1 MNRTK
6 LFGFLRNFLARPG
19 LAPAPSQDAP
29 APLPFP
35 PPSPASN
42 PPAQRHYNAEGAP
55 HNGAGVPLPLEA
67 ILNELPLELHPRLRR
82 RGVGGQTISIP
93 LETIL
98 PQLARGAVK
107 TSFGALRQ
115 SAPQVF
121 SQETDG
127 DNVQVTLPL
136 GEILSRLNPAFIL
149 RRRSQRQVE
158 VPEEIS
164 SPFGPRGQAA
174 AISPGPSAP
183 EQPPDPLPLI
193 APAAPRRPPGL
204 LFPVPPPA
212 PRSSLISMPSPRPPA
227 MAPPPPSGLMARPGV
242 HRDWNV
248 LSATPPAAAPGGP
261 APTHAPQPFILSLVS
276 LAEGWPE
283 AVRRDLFQLNLLDA
297 KVALPAHTVEQ
308 ALRQGRVAFSWKTL
322 RSWIKPAPPPT
333 ASAQDNILLEVPLQ
347 IVAPLFL
354 ARQREASQPPQKVTI
369 DENIPNLFFG
379 SPQPETPSSAP
390 APSAAPEAKRGPA
403 LGTRLP
409 ARCAT
414 PNEIVSRAAALDD
427 VAGALIGLPDGLLV
441 ASRLEANLNADTLA
455 AFLPQIFGKLSQCTR
470 ELRMGELNDLSFT
483 VGKVPWRLFRVNAI
497 FFAAFGRPGQA
508 LPASRLAALAAEL
521 DYKPK

>member
-1 MNRTK
+1 
-6 LFGFLRNFLARPG
+6 
-19 LAPAPSQDAP
+19 
-29 APLPFP
+29 
-35 PPSPASN
+35 
-42 PPAQRHYNAEGAP
+42 
-55 HNGAGVPLPLEA
+55 
-67 ILNELPLELHPRLRR
+67 
-82 RGVGGQTISIP
+82 
-93 LETIL
+93 
-98 PQLARGAVK
+98 
-107 TSFGALRQ
+107 
-115 SAPQVF
+115 
-121 SQETDG
+121 
-127 DNVQVTLPL
+127 
-136 GEILSRLNPAFIL
+136 
-149 RRRSQRQVE
+149 
-158 VPEEIS
+158 
-164 SPFGPRGQAA
+164 
-174 AISPGPSAP
+174 
-183 EQPPDPLPLI
+183 
-193 APAAPRRPPGL
+193 
-204 LFPVPPPA
+204 
-212 PRSSLISMPSPRPPA
+212 
-227 MAPPPPSGLMARPGV
+227 MARPGV

-248 LSATPPAAAPGGP
+248 LSATPPAAVPRGP
-261 APTHAPQPFILSLVS
+261 APAHAPQPFILSLVS

-297 KVALPAHTVEQ
+297 KVALPAQTVEQ

-369 DENIPNLFFG
+369 DESIPNLFFG

-390 APSAAPEAKRGPA
+390 APSAAPGAKRGPA
-403 LGTRLP
+403 AGTRFP

-441 ASRLEANLNADTLA
+441 ASRLEANLNADTVA

>member
-6 LFGFLRNFLARPG
+6 LFGLLRNLLARPG

-42 PPAQRHYNAEGAP
+42 PPAQRHYNADGAP
-55 HNGAGVPLPLEA
+55 HNSTGVPLPLEA
-67 ILNELPLELHPRLRR
+67 ILNELPLELHPRLRW

-164 SPFGPRGQAA
+164 SPFGPRGQAL
-174 AISPGPSAP
+174 AISPGPSGSGPLPEPLSVSMSQAPAISPDPSAP

-212 PRSSLISMPSPRPPA
+212 PRSSLISMPSPGLRPCR
-227 MAPPPPSGLMARPGV
+227 LRP
-242 HRDWNV
+242 R
-248 LSATPPAAAPGGP
+248 
-261 APTHAPQPFILSLVS
+261 
-276 LAEGWPE
+276 
-283 AVRRDLFQLNLLDA
+283 
-297 KVALPAHTVEQ
+297 
-308 ALRQGRVAFSWKTL
+308 
-322 RSWIKPAPPPT
+322 
-333 ASAQDNILLEVPLQ
+333 
-347 IVAPLFL
+347 
-354 ARQREASQPPQKVTI
+354 
-369 DENIPNLFFG
+369 
-379 SPQPETPSSAP
+379 
-390 APSAAPEAKRGPA
+390 
-403 LGTRLP
+403 
-409 ARCAT
+409 
-414 PNEIVSRAAALDD
+414 
-427 VAGALIGLPDGLLV
+427 PD
-441 ASRLEANLNADTLA
+441 
-455 AFLPQIFGKLSQCTR
+455 
-470 ELRMGELNDLSFT
+470 
-483 VGKVPWRLFRVNAI
+483 
-497 FFAAFGRPGQA
+497 
-508 LPASRLAALAAEL
+508 
-521 DYKPK
+521 